1 MSPNWPF
8 HYPSKLHRMCILI
21 LLIHWF
27 IYGLSFIVVSAIWLT
42 FSEHGPRFFF
52 HFRKWP
58 IYTDLV
64 SSHYVPLFT
73 CSVERAQAEQLWSRQ
88 AWNTSPDKGN
98 HKHERNCKICLLI
111 TRSELAKHSFGLLK
125 NLTFTPPIYFISEVG
140 VLFHKS
146 TENMPKALT

>member
-1 MSPNWPF
+1 MTLSL
-8 HYPSKLHRMCILI
+8 SKQIAQNVHSYFIDS
-21 LLIHWF
+21 LIHIRAFFYCCFCDLINFLWTW
-27 IYGLSFIVVSAIWLT
+27 SKV
-42 FSEHGPRFFF
+42 FFF

-58 IYTDLV
+58 IYTDRV
-64 SSHYVPLFT
+64 SSHYMPLFT